1 MMSKFE
7 NEATDHCVLNAKSKI
22 RLKINFK
29 KTKKKKPNCSYRV
42 TGIGHFKGN
51 DMVTELVQSCV

>member
-29 KTKKKKPNCSYRV
+29 KRRRRNQTVV
-42 TGIGHFKGN
+42 TGYRDRSFQG
-51 DMVTELVQSCV
+51 Q

>member
-22 RLKINFK
+22 RLKINLK
-29 KTKKKKPNCSYRV
+29 KTKKKKPNCSYRLQGSV
-42 TGIGHFKGN
+42 ISRGMIWS
-51 DMVTELVQSCV
+51 QS

>member
-29 KTKKKKPNCSYRV
+29 KTKKKKPNCSYRLQGSV
-42 TGIGHFKGN
+42 ISSA
-51 DMVTELVQSCV
+51 MIW